1 MNILIILIFTIGYLL
16 IVFEQPLRLNKTV
29 PALFTGVLIWTII
42 FTQNTSN
49 LPFFQGKLAENL
61 AKIAEILFFLK
72 GAMVIVELIDLH
84 KGFNIVTKIIRTD
97 NKVKLLWL
105 IGFSAFF
112 LSSVLDNLTT
122 TIVFISLIRRLIPSQ
137 EDRIWYASVVVIAA
151 NAGGAWSPIGD
162 VTTTMLWIGGKT
174 SSWLLVKNLFLPSLA
189 CITFPL
195 VALSFHKNFRGKTI
209 LYPEQKNIQTEQ
221 LLSSKTMLFVGLSV
235 LLFVPIFKTL
245 THLPPY
251 MGMMLAM
258 ALVWLVSEYIH
269 PEEDFSEERK
279 DLYSAQHA
287 LSRVDFS
294 SILFFLGILLAIAG
308 LETVHLLENLAV
320 QMNTF
325 LPDKNWV
332 ALSLGVSSAVI
343 DNVPLVAAAMGM
355 YPEALDDSFWHFLA
369 YTAGT
374 GGSMLIIGS
383 AAGVAAM
390 GLEKISFIWYL
401 KNIAWLAALGYVAGA
416 MFFLFVK

>member
-1 MNILIILIFTIGYLL
+1 MTIVVILIFIIGYTL

-29 PALFTGVLIWTII
+29 PALLTGVLIWAVI
-42 FTQNTSN
+42 FTRNADN
-49 LPFFQGKLAENL
+49 LPFFQEELSRNL

-72 GAMVIVELIDLH
+72 GAMIIVELIDLH
-84 KGFNIVTKIIRTD
+84 KGFNVINKIVRTD

-105 IGFSAFF
+105 IGFTTFF
-112 LSSVLDNLTT
+112 LSAVLDNLTT
-122 TIVFISLIRRLIPSQ
+122 SIVLISLLRRLIPSSN
-137 EDRIWYASVVVIAA
+137 DRIWYASVVIIAA

-174 SSWLLVKNLFLPSLA
+174 SSWLLVKSLFLPSLI
-189 CITFPL
+189 CLLLPITI
-195 VALSFHKNFRGKTI
+195 LSFHKNFRGKTI
-209 LYPEQKNIQTEQ
+209 LYPEQKEVQQEQ
-221 LLSSKTMLFVGLSV
+221 LLSSKMMLFVGLGA
-235 LLFVPIFKTL
+235 LLFVPIFKIL

-258 ALVWLVSEYIH
+258 AIVWLVSEYIH

-279 DLYSAQHA
+279 DLYLAQNA
-287 LSRVDFS
+287 LSRIDFS

-308 LETVHLLENLAV
+308 LESLHLLEDLASQIASFV
-320 QMNTF
+320 
-325 LPDKNWV
+325 PDKNVV
-332 ALSLGVSSAVI
+332 ALLLGVSSAII
-343 DNVPLVAAAMGM
+343 DNVPLVAAAMSM
-355 YPEALDDSFWHFLA
+355 YTESIDDTFWHFLA

-383 AAGVAAM
+383 AAGVAVM

-401 KNIAWLAALGYVAGA
+401 KKISWLAALGYFAGA
-416 MFFLFVK
+416 IFYLICN